1 VHISSSPRVPQIS
14 KKKMENSPEK
24 ALAAQPNAA
33 TPWEHFKTTWMFL
46 NPRQVPHLNRSRLK
60 IKNTQV
66 QATDCSISTK
76 IVALNH
82 IWRKIDLV
90 ETSHLKCTSTLFL
103 STRCQISTQLVAKN
117 WTKRSCKESSRLNEL
132 DLARRLQAI
141 LTVNHTI
148 ILSPNQMGP
157 LSVVWTQE
165 LPTVLHRRNSWLNN
179 PMLRPNT
186 LQVSSLHQTFYLLKV
201 KKWVKRVLS

>member
-1 VHISSSPRVPQIS
+1 MGTLQNDVNVFKPKTSATPKPISPQNQKHSSSSNRLQYFNKDSGVEPYL
-14 KKKMENSPEK
+14 KK
-24 ALAAQPNAA
+24 
-33 TPWEHFKTTWMFL
+33 
-46 NPRQVPHLNRSRLK
+46 NRSSGNLSS
-60 IKNTQV
+60 QV
-66 QATDCSISTK
+66 HQHS
-76 IVALNH
+76 
-82 IWRKIDLV
+82 
-90 ETSHLKCTSTLFL
+90 L
-103 STRCQISTQLVAKN
+103 SQYKN